1 MECFDPFKY
10 QNSFYQ
16 YKLKITTEEINQ
28 IIFLLKSDV
37 GNKEQKTTYN
47 NLNVLNFPLLK
58 NLKSQIVNILDSHQ
72 LLLADNWAQ
81 LYNEK
86 DKHGVHIHPN
96 SNYSG
101 IVYLNPNKPSPTV
114 FYDREFYKY
123 FHKGIKDSLI
133 LFPSYIPH
141 EVESL
146 NKNEERLIISFNTMK
161 SKM

>member
-58 NLKSQIVNILDSHQ
+58 NLKSQI
-72 LLLADNWAQ
+72 
-81 LYNEK
+81 
-86 DKHGVHIHPN
+86 
-96 SNYSG
+96 
-101 IVYLNPNKPSPTV
+101 
-114 FYDREFYKY
+114 
-123 FHKGIKDSLI
+123 LI
-133 LFPSYIPH
+133 FNCS
-141 EVESL
+141 
-146 NKNEERLIISFNTMK
+146 KNFK
-161 SKM
+161 S